1 MQGGANADI
10 AEAIINRN
18 SAGIGTRGTVVNS
31 VISPITGNPHTVR
44 FDRPTTVNP
53 TIVVTYSLA
62 EDGVAF
68 PSNGVTL
75 IKQALEDYTANFT
88 IGQDL
93 VYSRLFGVIHSVGG
107 IEVDTLTIN
116 GSSATLSA
124 SKSQLIQIL
133 QANVTVTET
142 P

>member
-1 MQGGANADI
+1 M
-10 AEAIINRN
+10 
-18 SAGIGTRGTVVNS
+18 V
-31 VISPITGNPHTVR
+31 
-44 FDRPTTVNP
+44 VNP

-62 EDGVAF
+62 EDGTAF
-68 PSNGVTL
+68 PTNGVTL
-75 IKQALEDYTANFT
+75 IKQALEDYTATFT

-116 GSSATLSA
+116 ATSATLSA
-124 SKSQLIQIL
+124 DKDELIQIEV
-133 QANVTVTET
+133 ADVIVTET